1 MQLKRYEAPTIK
13 EALHRIKIELGA
25 DAVIFSSRMMTS
37 NKNPL
42 KKYVEVMAAVDRD
55 DTIQPLHEPVS
66 CFGDV
71 QMEACVPVFS
81 NYLKNLLMAGF
92 NHETAWYL
100 IGEASSE
107 YHKAGKNKSFK
118 NILLDRIAFH
128 VPVAGPVSL
137 NRTGRKI
144 IAFIGPTG
152 VGKTTTLAKIAARFS
167 IAGSVKVKIITM
179 DTYRIAAAEQLTIY
193 GRIMGLPVNVAASP
207 AELKKEIMADDNT
220 NLVLID
226 TAGRNFRDRK
236 MIDDL
241 KKWINKYE
249 EIESHLLLS
258 ATTRHDVISKTIESF
273 NNSRVDRIII
283 TKIDESPSIGHLY
296 NCLMSAK
303 KPVSYLTIGQK
314 VPEDIKPA
322 TSDLLAS
329 LFFNGFNRNS
339 VL

>member
-13 EALHRIKIELGA
+13 EALRRIKTELGA
-25 DAVIFSSRMMTS
+25 DAVIFSSRQITS
-37 NKNPL
+37 NNNPL
-42 KKYVEVMAAVDRD
+42 NKYVEVMAAVERN
-55 DTIQPLHEPVS
+55 DTVQCMYEPGS

-71 QMEACVPVFS
+71 QMESCVPLFS
-81 NYLKNLLMAGF
+81 NYLKNLLLAGF
-92 NHETAWYL
+92 NHETAWFL

-118 NILLDRIAFH
+118 NILLDRISAH
-128 VPVAGPVSL
+128 IPVAGPVSL
-137 NRTGRKI
+137 NGNEKKI

-179 DTYRIAAAEQLTIY
+179 DTYRIAAAQQLSIY

-226 TAGRNFRDRK
+226 TAGRNFLDIK

-249 EIESHLLLS
+249 EIASHILLS
-258 ATTRHDVISKTIESF
+258 ATTWQDVIIKTIERF

-329 LFFNGFNRNS
+329 IFFNGFNRNS